1 MYVALYLITIV
12 AANLSVAYFGP
23 VSTIVNAFL
32 FVGLDL
38 TLRDALHERWEN
50 RHLWLKMGGLL
61 LVGSGLSWVLQ
72 RDAGMIAVASM
83 AAFAA
88 AGVCDAVLY
97 HLLRGRPRLMRV
109 NGSNL
114 LSSLVDSLV
123 FPTIA
128 FGALMPTIVLG
139 QFAAKLLG
147 GFLWSLVLNRFVW
160 KRGLR
165 DSHATHQ

>member
-1 MYVALYLITIV
+1 VYVFLYLITIV

-23 VSTIVNAFL
+23 LSTIVNAFL

-38 TLRDALHERWEN
+38 TLRDALHEQWEN
-50 RHLWLKMGGLL
+50 RNLWLKMGAL
-61 LVGSGLSWVLQ
+61 LVAGSALSWFLN
-72 RDAGMIAVASM
+72 RDAGRIALASM

-88 AGVCDAVLY
+88 AGVADAILFQVL
-97 HLLRGRPRLMRV
+97 HHRSRFQRV

-128 FGALMPTIVLG
+128 FGALMPTIVVG

-147 GFLWSLVLNRFVW
+147 GFIWSLVLNRFFWNRRANSV
-160 KRGLR
+160 
-165 DSHATHQ
+165 H